1 MMAERYLL
9 KDKVAIVTG
18 GAAGIGYAIASEFA
32 REGAKV
38 VIAELRE
45 ARGIQAAAEIAAATG
60 AEVKAF
66 RTDVRDEDQI
76 KRCVEETVAAFGRI
90 DILINNASKIVMC
103 PALEMTTETYEEI
116 MRNNA
121 TSMVIFSREVGKQM
135 VKQGQGGVMV
145 FLSSIHASIS
155 EPNCSAYTAA
165 KGAIEAY
172 GRTLATEL
180 APHKIRVNMIQ
191 PGATYSELTT
201 PMYTEAVKKSLFER
215 VPMKEIA
222 QPEWIARGIVFL
234 ASDESRYMTGT
245 TLVMDG
251 GYRMDGSL
259 PGAAYWEE

>member
-1 MMAERYLL
+1 MADKYLL

-18 GAAGIGYAIASEFA
+18 GGAGIGYAIASEFA
-32 REGAKV
+32 KEGAKV

-45 ARGIQAAAEIAAATG
+45 DRGVQAAQEISSAHG
-60 AEVKAF
+60 AQVRAIC
-66 RTDVRDEDQI
+66 TDVREEDEI
-76 KRCVEETVAAFGRI
+76 VHCVEKTVETYGRI
-90 DILINNASKIVMC
+90 DILINNASKIIMC
-103 PALEMTTETYEEI
+103 PALEMTTQTYEDI

-121 TSMVIFSREVGKQM
+121 TSMVMFSREAGRQM
-135 VKQGQGGVMV
+135 VKQGDGGVMV

-165 KGAIEAY
+165 KGAVEAY

-180 APHKIRVNMIQ
+180 APHRIRVNMIQ

-201 PMYTEAVKKSLFER
+201 PMYTEPVKKSLFER

-234 ASDESRYMTGT
+234 ASDESRYMTGE

-259 PGAAYWEE
+259 PGATYWEE

>member
-1 MMAERYLL
+1 MAEKYLL

-45 ARGIQAAAEIAAATG
+45 DRGVQAAAEIAGAAG
-60 AEVKAF
+60 AEVRAIC
-66 RTDVRDEDQI
+66 TDVREEDQI
-76 KRCVEETVAAFGRI
+76 VHCVEETVATFGRV
-90 DILINNASKIVMC
+90 DILINNASKIIMC

-121 TSMVIFSREVGKQM
+121 TSMVMFSREVGRRM
-135 VKQGQGGVMV
+135 VEQGNGGVMV

-180 APHKIRVNMIQ
+180 APHRIRVNMIQ
-191 PGATYSELTT
+191 PGATFSELTT
-201 PMYTEAVKKSLFER
+201 PMYTEAVKRSLFER

-234 ASDESRYMTGT
+234 ASDESRYMTGE

-259 PGAAYWEE
+259 PGAEYWKE

>member
-1 MMAERYLL
+1 MAEKYLL

-18 GAAGIGYAIASEFA
+18 GAAGIGFAIAREFA

-45 ARGIQAAAEIAAATG
+45 ERGLQAAREIAAATG
-60 AEVKAF
+60 AEVKPVC
-66 RTDVRDEDQI
+66 TDVRDEKQI
-76 KRCVEETVAAFGRI
+76 VRCVQETVKAFGRI

-103 PALEMTTETYEEI
+103 PALDMTTETYEEI

-121 TSMVIFSREVGKQM
+121 TSMVVFSREVGKQM
-135 VKQGQGGVMV
+135 VRQGQGGVMV
-145 FLSSIHASIS
+145 FLSSIHASLS

-201 PMYTEAVKKSLFER
+201 PMYTEAVKRSLFER
-215 VPMKEIA
+215 VPLKEIA

-234 ASDESRYMTGT
+234 ASDESRYMTGA

-259 PGAAYWEE
+259 PGAAYWKE

>member
-1 MMAERYLL
+1 MAERYLL